1 MCALAINDDAECFIG
16 PHGPWLMINDLLR
29 VARWRARP
37 QLRDEAKRDE
47 MEGTVII
54 GEVMGNSVECGEGNS
69 NGARSR
75 LTT

>member
-47 MEGTVII
+47 TRWKGP
-54 GEVMGNSVECGEGNS
+54 
-69 NGARSR
+69 
-75 LTT
+75 